1 MAEWY
6 ALARIGQ
13 GSDAFKKSVTL
24 DLTKLPE
31 KIRDLFRPT
40 NKQRNNFDFVQT
52 KDGIIYEVKA
62 GYPNGAVD
70 LDQMHNYNL
79 IVSLSKKLD
88 HDINS
93 ALTDIKVAGGILK
106 RTEYIVLPGKSS
118 QINGSAN
125 VAESIRIRTGKREYE
140 GNFLTKYF
148 DPDGEIQLKK
158 I

>member
-79 IVSLSKKLD
+79 LVQLTAVDKNQSIIDELSR
-88 HDINS
+88 I
-93 ALTDIKVAGGILK
+93 GILGGK
-106 RTEYIVLPGKSS
+106 VFEVNYIVLAGKSAN
-118 QINGSAN
+118 INQSGN
-125 VAESIRIRTGKREYE
+125 VAEAIGRQTEAFNSDFFTSRYFGANGTIR
-140 GNFLTKYF
+140 
-148 DPDGEIQLKK
+148 
-158 I
+158 

>member
-24 DLTKLPE
+24 DLTKLPQD
-31 KIRDLFRPT
+31 IRDLFRPT
-40 NKQRNNFDFVQT
+40 NKQRINFDFVQT

-79 IVSLSKKLD
+79 LVARSKELDEDFLGLLATINVEDLESVKYIMMPGNLDQIESVGTMAGRIGADYVDNIEVQFFDQFGSLK
-88 HDINS
+88 
-93 ALTDIKVAGGILK
+93 
-106 RTEYIVLPGKSS
+106 
-118 QINGSAN
+118 
-125 VAESIRIRTGKREYE
+125 
-140 GNFLTKYF
+140 
-148 DPDGEIQLKK
+148 
-158 I
+158 